1 MSIKIAIASGKGG
14 TGKTTVAVSL
24 ALCASGHVILL
35 DCDVE
40 EPNCHI
46 FLRPVIE
53 ERLPVSLAAP
63 VINQER
69 CDYCGKCKEICRF
82 NAIAVFGKTIMT
94 FPELCHSCGGCFLV
108 CPQKAIAEGR
118 REIGVVEKGRA
129 GDIAFISGTL
139 KIGEAMAPPLVKAVK
154 AQGEA
159 YEKAGEKSSGKDTRF
174 VIIDAPPGTSCPVIT
189 AVRGAGHT
197 ILVTEPTPFGL
208 NDLKL
213 AAGVLKRL
221 GQPFG
226 VIINRSDIGDSQVD
240 AWCLAQ
246 DIPIYMK
253 IPFDRRIAEGYSRGE
268 PLVTALPE
276 VRPAFDELLTGL
288 CP

>member
-1 MSIKIAIASGKGG
+1 MSMKIAVASGKGG

-24 ALCASGHVILL
+24 ALCANGQVTLL

-46 FLRPVIE
+46 FLRPVME
-53 ERLPVSLAAP
+53 ETLPVSLAVP
-63 VINQER
+63 VVDRER

-108 CPQKAIAEGR
+108 CPQEAIAEGR

-129 GDIAFISGTL
+129 GDITFISGTL
-139 KIGEAMAPPLVKAVK
+139 NIGEAMAPPLVKAVK
-154 AQGEA
+154 AHGGA
-159 YEKAGEKSSGKDTRF
+159 YEKNKGKGAGL

-189 AVRGAGHT
+189 AVRGAVHT

-221 GQPFG
+221 DQPFG
-226 VIINRSDIGDSQVD
+226 VIINRSDIGDSQVE

-253 IPFDRRIAEGYSRGE
+253 IPFDRRIAEGYSIGE
-268 PLVTALPE
+268 PLIMVRPDL
-276 VRPAFDELLTGL
+276 RPAFDELLRGF

>member
-1 MSIKIAIASGKGG
+1 MKIAVASGKGG

-24 ALCASGHVILL
+24 ALCASGQVTLI

-53 ERLPVSLAAP
+53 ERLPVSLVVP
-63 VINQER
+63 VVDQER

-82 NAIAVFGKTIMT
+82 NAIAVFGKTIIT

-118 REIGVVEKGRA
+118 REIGVIEKGRVW
-129 GDIAFISGTL
+129 DITFISGTL
-139 KIGEAMAPPLVKAVK
+139 KIGEAMAPPLVRAVK
-154 AQGEA
+154 AQGDA
-159 YEKAGEKSSGKDTRF
+159 HEKTKDKGTGL
-174 VIIDAPPGTSCPVIT
+174 VIIDASPGTSCPVIT

-226 VIINRSDIGDSQVD
+226 VIINRSDIGDSQVE

-268 PLVTALPE
+268 PLVTARPDL
-276 VRPAFDELLTGL
+276 RPAFDELLKGF